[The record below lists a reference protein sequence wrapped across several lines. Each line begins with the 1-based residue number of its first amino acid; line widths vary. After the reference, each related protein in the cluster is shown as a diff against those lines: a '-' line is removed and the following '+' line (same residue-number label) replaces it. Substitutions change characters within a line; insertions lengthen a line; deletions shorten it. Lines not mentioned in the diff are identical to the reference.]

1 MLKVFNVKNDYIFK
15 IPDYALDTPINIM
28 SSSGQY
34 LSCAEFDNVVDFF
47 TGDGIRQRWIL
58 EKDPFNDQVFYIKS
72 AFLRYN
78 HTQYL
83 GCPNQNNQVYLYTS
97 KNKYTKWS
105 IENIIDN
112 TYMIQYTGIKFNKNL
127 TELVVARYNENI
139 NWVSAYNDIA
149 TVYNKGEDDILNIK
163 KVVKIP
169 NVGREGNTYLY
180 HIINNYGSLKEKTVF
195 SQGNPFDHNE
205 TFLFGID
212 NIEKTREVQPLGL
225 RWLESKSI
233 PPSEYIEQY
242 KTVTNYGLIY
252 LIASCD
258 ANLIIPYFDDDGIN
272 ELNINARIEYPQYNS
287 VDLVPGFLHRA
298 KFPYWKGNTSISFT
312 YSALFSAD
320 KRKILKLDKQVYIN
334 LSDELTSLYD
344 HGGTNGY
351 VLERLWLYILDGF

>member
-1 MLKVFNVKNDYIFK
+1 
-15 IPDYALDTPINIM
+15 
-28 SSSGQY
+28 
-34 LSCAEFDNVVDFF
+34 
-47 TGDGIRQRWIL
+47 
-58 EKDPFNDQVFYIKS
+58 
-72 AFLRYN
+72 
-78 HTQYL
+78 
-83 GCPNQNNQVYLYTS
+83 
-97 KNKYTKWS
+97 
-105 IENIIDN
+105 
-112 TYMIQYTGIKFNKNL
+112 MIQYTGIKFNKNL

-242 KTVTNYGLIY
+242 KTVTNYGLVY